1 LEETL
6 SIKEVLMT
14 ESMPPGEDHESIEV
28 ITYSEQTHQ
37 PRVGTLRMLMRMAL
51 GGAVLGREELKN
63 RFQEKQNQTPIPG
76 AELNRVT
83 PIESEADRARYAAVG
98 AIANSSDALKKGI
111 SRIGKRS
118 DRTFGTFVRALQ
130 PVTDSRLLRPFRRQ
144 YRKYLDHG
152 DKVVS
157 NWVAAGRR
165 EEYLGRQLAQETAV
179 ETIEE
184 TLDYLAESPEMD
196 ELMAQQSM
204 DLVDD
209 ILFDDIRAGASNS
222 SLILTNWFNTVILRR
237 KSQMQA
243 DSPSDAGEEPTVNE

>member
-1 LEETL
+1 
-6 SIKEVLMT
+6 MT
-14 ESMPPGEDHESIEV
+14 ESKPPGEERQSIEV
-28 ITYSEQTHQ
+28 ITPPEQPGQ
-37 PRVGTLRMLMRMAL
+37 PRIGTLRMLMRMAL
-51 GGAVLGREELKN
+51 GGAVIGREELKN
-63 RFQEKQNQTPIPG
+63 RFQERQRETHIPG
-76 AELNRVT
+76 VELNRVT

-98 AIANSSDALKKGI
+98 AIANSSDALKNRI

-118 DRTFGTFVRALQ
+118 DRTFGRLVRTLQ
-130 PVTDSRLLRPFRRQ
+130 PVTDSRLVRPLRHQ

-179 ETIEE
+179 ETIEQ

-196 ELMAQQSM
+196 ELMTAQSM

-209 ILFDDIRAGASNS
+209 LLFDDLRAGASNT
-222 SLILTNWFNTVILRR
+222 SLILSNWFNTVILRR
-237 KSQMQA
+237 KSQLHS
-243 DSPSDAGEEPTVNE
+243 DSLSDAGEESAANE